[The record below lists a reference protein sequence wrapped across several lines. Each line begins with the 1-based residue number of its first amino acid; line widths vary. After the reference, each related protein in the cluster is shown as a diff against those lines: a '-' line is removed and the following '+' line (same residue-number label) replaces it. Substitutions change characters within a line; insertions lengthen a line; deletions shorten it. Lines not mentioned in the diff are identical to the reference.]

1 MEAARWRDRSGS
13 LKVSEQ
19 ILDRLLIFIQAAG
32 DPLAGAVKQPIAR
45 PSATNVI
52 VRCRPSG
59 FAPKHGE
66 GDAVVVNEV
75 PGSFEAADIADAY
88 NDEAVVVVSS
98 ELLKSR
104 SVALAEASIR
114 GPAPDQQRF
123 LAVGERAQVDRRA
136 SGHID
141 HVEVEKIL

>member
-19 ILDRLLIFIQAAG
+19 ILDRLLIFVQAVD
-32 DPLAGAVKQPIAR
+32 DPLAGSVKEPIAR
-45 PSATNVI
+45 PSATSVI
-52 VRCRPSG
+52 VGCRASG

-66 GDAVVVNEV
+66 GDAVGANEV
-75 PGSFEAADIADAY
+75 PGSVEVADIADAY

-104 SVALAEASIR
+104 SVTLAEASKR
-114 GPAPDQQRF
+114 GPEPKQQRF
-123 LAVGERAQVDRRA
+123 LAVRERAQVDRRA
-136 SGHID
+136 GGHID
-141 HVEVEKIL
+141 HVEVEKVL